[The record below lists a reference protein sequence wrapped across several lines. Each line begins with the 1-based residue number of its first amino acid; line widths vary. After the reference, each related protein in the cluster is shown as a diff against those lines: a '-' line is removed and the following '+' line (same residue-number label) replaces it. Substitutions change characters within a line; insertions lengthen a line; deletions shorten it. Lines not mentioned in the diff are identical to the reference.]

1 MVLRYIL
8 SIVGIVIISVSA
20 SGYAQQKV
28 GDFNLSNFRG
38 DGTKDWEMRGKEA
51 FVFDEYVDVNQM
63 QARHYRQDRIID
75 IKADKGMLYKP
86 QMDAYLRENVE
97 IHSDDGAALYTDSLT
112 WKKDKNL
119 IYTDDPV
126 RLARN
131 SLEIEARGMNAD
143 TEMETVDFTEDVTL
157 MSQDEETG
165 DMITVQCQGP
175 LEVDY
180 NRGVAVFKDQVR
192 VESERGLMFSDK
204 ATVYFNADQQ
214 NIMRII
220 AEGNVKIVQG
230 ENITLA
236 DKATYVN
243 AEQRLVLEGTPHLI
257 IFPDETTGN

>member
-8 SIVGIVIISVSA
+8 SIVGIVILSVGA
-20 SGYAQQKV
+20 SVDAQQRV
-28 GDFNLSNFRG
+28 GDFNLSNFREN
-38 DGTKDWEMRGKEA
+38 GTKDWEMKGKEA
-51 FVFDEYVDVNQM
+51 FVFDEYVDINQM

-97 IHSDDGAALYTDSLT
+97 IHSNDGAALYTDSLT

-119 IYTDDPV
+119 VYTDDVV

-131 SLEIEARGMNAD
+131 SFEIEAKGMNAD
-143 TEMETVDFTEDVTL
+143 TELEKIDFEQDVTL
-157 MSQDEETG
+157 KAQDTETG

-180 NRGVAVFKDQVR
+180 NQGVAVFQDQVR

-204 ATVYFNADQQ
+204 ATVCFDADQQ
-214 NIMRII
+214 TIVQIV

-230 ENITLA
+230 ENVTLA

-243 AEQRLVLEGTPHLI
+243 ADQRLVLEGAPHLI
-257 IFPDETTGN
+257 IFPDENTGN